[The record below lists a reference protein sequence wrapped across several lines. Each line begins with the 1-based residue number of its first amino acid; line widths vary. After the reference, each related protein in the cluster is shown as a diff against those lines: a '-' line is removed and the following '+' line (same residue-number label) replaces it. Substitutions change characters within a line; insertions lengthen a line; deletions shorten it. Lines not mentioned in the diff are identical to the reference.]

1 LSVDWRL
8 AARRAGVSLSANDT
22 TIIELEGGAR
32 QTVEFLEDDLGEALR
47 VRSLIATR
55 RVASE
60 AAGLDPAWRYAWER
74 NRLSD
79 LVGFTLDSR
88 KRLVGEVWIPLAGVT
103 PEEFKLYVRELARVC
118 DWHEFRLTGQDV
130 Y

>member
-60 AAGLDPAWRYAWER
+60 AAGVDPAWRYAWKR

-79 LVGFTLDSR
+79 LVGFTLDAR
-88 KRLVGEVWIPLAGVT
+88 RRLVGEVWIPLAGVT